1 MCENIQSKLCSFL
14 TCNINYSQKII
25 EELLKENP
33 KERMSAARLLEELK
47 SLLKEEKLQTD
58 QKKELPTTSKTNIS
72 KVSTNFNQRSI
83 EKTTGLPTTPKTIVQ
98 KKPKKFDVTCIEKKT
113 VLPTTTQPSIEVK
126 GSSSNEQKVTL
137 VLKRVKESETEEKKS
152 RMENVVVEVEQHEI
166 DSYF

>member
-1 MCENIQSKLCSFL
+1 
-14 TCNINYSQKII
+14 
-25 EELLKENP
+25 
-33 KERMSAARLLEELK
+33 MSAARLLEELK